1 MKDDVQYAQYQERLL
16 EEKQQLDD
24 RLAKLVNFIGSATFQ
39 KLPSN
44 YCDLL
49 EDQKVAMEEYARIL
63 AARIDLFTS
72 DYAPKADVDPP
83 PGPPITPDNTLP
95 GAPPPV
101 VENELP
107 ETPEPKGRKGKHDKD
122 NDWKE

>member
-1 MKDDVQYAQYQERLL
+1 VTKETVQYEQYQERLL
-16 EEKQQLDD
+16 EEKKGLDD
-24 RLAKLVNFIGSATFQ
+24 KLAKLVNFIGSATFP

-49 EDQKVAMEEYARIL
+49 QDQQVAMEEYARIL

-72 DYAPKADVDPP
+72 DYAPKAETG
-83 PGPPITPDNTLP
+83 GPE
-95 GAPPPV
+95 AP
-101 VENELP
+101 
-107 ETPEPKGRKGKHDKD
+107 TAEPKEAEPENYGGTDDDDDAPKGKGKKGKHDKD

>member
-1 MKDDVQYAQYQERLL
+1 MKDDVQYKQYQQALL
-16 EEKQQLDD
+16 EEKAGLDEK
-24 RLAKLVNFIGSATFQ
+24 LAKLENFIGSATFQ

-95 GAPPPV
+95 EPPPV

-107 ETPEPKGRKGKHDKD
+107 ETPEPKGKHK
-122 NDWKE
+122 

>member
-1 MKDDVQYAQYQERLL
+1 MTKETVQYEQYQERLL
-16 EEKQQLDD
+16 EEKKGLDD
-24 RLAKLVNFIGSATFQ
+24 KLAKLVNFIGSATFQ
-39 KLPSN
+39 QLPSN

-72 DYAPKADVDPP
+72 DYAPKAETG
-83 PGPPITPDNTLP
+83 GPE
-95 GAPPPV
+95 APTAEPKA
-101 VENELP
+101 EE
-107 ETPEPKGRKGKHDKD
+107 PEPKSKKKHDKD

>member
-24 RLAKLVNFIGSATFQ
+24 RLAKLMNFIGSATFQ

-72 DYAPKADVDPP
+72 DYAPKAATGGPEPETPLPAVVD
-83 PGPPITPDNTLP
+83 
-95 GAPPPV
+95 
-101 VENELP
+101 NELP
-107 ETPEPKGRKGKHDKD
+107 DAPEPKGKHK
-122 NDWKE
+122 

>member
-1 MKDDVQYAQYQERLL
+1 MTKETVQYEQYQERLL
-16 EEKQQLDD
+16 AEKKDLDEKLD
-24 RLAKLVNFIGSATFQ
+24 KLVNFIGSATFQ
-39 KLPSN
+39 QLPSN

-72 DYAPKADVDPP
+72 DYAPKAETG
-83 PGPPITPDNTLP
+83 GPE
-95 GAPPPV
+95 APTAEPKA
-101 VENELP
+101 EE
-107 ETPEPKGRKGKHDKD
+107 PEPKSKKKHDKD

>member
-1 MKDDVQYAQYQERLL
+1 MNKETVQYEQYQERLL
-16 EEKQQLDD
+16 EEKAQLDE

-49 EDQKVAMEEYARIL
+49 QDQQIAMEEYARIL
-63 AARIDLFTS
+63 AARIDLFKS

-83 PGPPITPDNTLP
+83 PGPPVTPDNTLP
-95 GAPPPV
+95 EPPPAV
-101 VENELP
+101 VDNELP
-107 ETPEPKGRKGKHDKD
+107 DAPEPKGKHK
-122 NDWKE
+122 

>member
-1 MKDDVQYAQYQERLL
+1 VTVTKETVQYEQYQERLL
-16 EEKQQLDD
+16 SEKKDLDD
-24 RLAKLVNFIGSATFQ
+24 KLDKLVNFIGSATFQ
-39 KLPSN
+39 QLPSN

-72 DYAPKADVDPP
+72 DYAPKAETG
-83 PGPPITPDNTLP
+83 GP
-95 GAPPPV
+95 
-101 VENELP
+101 EP
-107 ETPEPKGRKGKHDKD
+107 ETPEPKAAEAEPEHKGKKGKHDKD

>member
-1 MKDDVQYAQYQERLL
+1 MTKETVQYKQYQESLL
-16 EEKQQLDD
+16 AEKKDLDD
-24 RLAKLVNFIGSATFQ
+24 KLDKLVNFIGSATFQ
-39 KLPSN
+39 QLPSN

-72 DYAPKADVDPP
+72 DYAPKAETG
-83 PGPPITPDNTLP
+83 GPEPEAPAPDNTLP
-95 GAPPPV
+95 EP
-101 VENELP
+101 P
-107 ETPEPKGRKGKHDKD
+107 ETVAEPRGKKKHDKD